1 MKSPFKELLGILISG
16 FILSV
21 IIFTL
26 EYFFYKPNPLDNVE
40 KRLDD
45 VSQKE
50 VILTENEKQLKKQ
63 SINKE
68 WNDLDKEDK

>member
-16 FILSV
+16 IILSG
-21 IIFTL
+21 IIISL
-26 EYFFYKPNPLDNVE
+26 SWYFKPNPLDNVK

-45 VSQKE
+45 VAKKE
-50 VILTENEKQLKKQ
+50 VVLTENEKQLKQQ
-63 SINKE
+63 SISKE

>member
-16 FILSV
+16 IILSG
-21 IIFTL
+21 IIISL
-26 EYFFYKPNPLDNVE
+26 SWYFKPNPLDNVE

-45 VSQKE
+45 VAKKE
-50 VILTENEKQLKKQ
+50 VVLTENEKQLKQQ
-63 SINKE
+63 SISKE